1 MPKSS
6 QQSAMA
12 LLTGLIERVAR
23 LEVRLVAVEKQVA
36 TSDDDG
42 LQDFFKKQCGYRGD
56 DDNDAAK
63 PELVPVKRGR
73 RPRIPREELE
83 QRRDDL
89 VQFIEIRWPDLVD
102 YLKRRRSKESL
113 LQAIKNASPGA
124 ESNWP
129 YRHMT
134 EHIGALC
141 EFLQSGRYKGEPR
154 QIAYAMAGVP
164 ELTWRSSLD
173 YCTKNPSRLHIALPA
188 FMDHIRRHNDL
199 CLKSLLQDG
208 ATPENLRRL
217 RRCCA
222 ECRHLAEKP
231 ERVVEALQEG
241 KALM

>member
-1 MPKSS
+1 MAKSP
-6 QQSAMA
+6 QQSETSV
-12 LLTGLIERVAR
+12 LTGLAEKVAHLEAR
-23 LEVRLVAVEKQVA
+23 LIALEKRIA
-36 TSDDDG
+36 ASNEEDPAG
-42 LQDFFKKQCGYRGD
+42 FFQKKYGYFAD
-56 DDNDAAK
+56 DDNDVVK
-63 PELVPVKRGR
+63 PELIPAKLGR
-73 RPRIPREELE
+73 RPRIPSDEYAR
-83 QRRDDL
+83 RRDDL
-89 VQFIEIRWPDLVD
+89 VQFIEIRWPDLVNH
-102 YLKRRRSKESL
+102 LKRRKSIGSL
-113 LQAIKNASPGA
+113 LQAIKEASPGA
-124 ESNWP
+124 VSNWP
-129 YRHMT
+129 YCHLT
-134 EHIGALC
+134 ENIGALW

-154 QIAYAMAGVP
+154 QIAYALAGVP
-164 ELTWRSSLD
+164 EVTWRSSLD